1 MRLRKIYFVGE
12 RRNDGD
18 QNSYNEF
25 LCRKSISTRA
35 RRTHKTMYKL
45 KKDTVFHVEQDQQLL
60 DFLLAKM
67 GGMTKTSIKQLLGQR
82 RVSVNGS
89 IQTRHDTP
97 LHKGDKVVMVSGRG
111 NIELTHPK
119 LSIVYEDDSLIV
131 VEKKQG
137 LLTVPTYPGSA
148 ETTAFSILKNY
159 VHRRSQHAGV
169 YVVHRLDRETSGL
182 LVFTKSPELQQYMRT
197 YWRQLVTK
205 RTYIAVAEGIFDKP
219 QGKITTWLTED
230 KRNAVVYSS
239 PVDDGGQIAVTNY
252 KVVKTISPDS
262 EDTAQLPLSL
272 VELNLETGRT
282 NQIRVH
288 LASVGHPV
296 LGDRKYGHG
305 NEFSPADR
313 LCLHARI
320 LEFIHPVT
328 EKTVH
333 FETPV
338 PRDFTRLFA
347 K

>member
-1 MRLRKIYFVGE
+1 
-12 RRNDGD
+12 
-18 QNSYNEF
+18 
-25 LCRKSISTRA
+25 
-35 RRTHKTMYKL
+35 MYKL

-137 LLTVPTYPGSA
+137 LLTVPTYPGAA

-182 LVFTKSPELQQYMRT
+182 LVFAKSPELQQYMRT

-272 VELNLETGRT
+272 LELNLETGRT

-288 LASVGHPV
+288 LASIGHPV

-328 EKTVH
+328 EQTVH